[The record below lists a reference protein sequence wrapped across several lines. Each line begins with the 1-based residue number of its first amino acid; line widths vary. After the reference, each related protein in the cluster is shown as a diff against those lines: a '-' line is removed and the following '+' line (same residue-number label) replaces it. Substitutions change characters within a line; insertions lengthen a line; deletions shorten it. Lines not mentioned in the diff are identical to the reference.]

1 MEYVINGQGDK
12 AIIFLHGWGGG
23 FESFSHAAGALC
35 ARFICVNVSFFNELE
50 NFPLTLS
57 DYVEFVKSIVVKL
70 KAEYKCSYVTIVG
83 HSFGG
88 RVGIRLASE
97 NMIDRLMLVDA
108 AGLRPRRGIKYLC
121 RRTKRLV
128 VKLFKLNI
136 AVGSPD
142 FIALKG
148 ARKQTFINIV
158 NTYQDSELARIT
170 VPVLLFW
177 GAHDKDTPMYMARK
191 IKRRVKDSALIVVK
205 NGGHFSY
212 LDDYKLFIASVN
224 SFASF

>member
-23 FESFSHAAGALC
+23 YESFSHTAGVLC

-50 NFPLTLS
+50 NTPLTLD
-57 DYVEFVKSIVVKL
+57 DYVEFVKNIVIKL
-70 KAEYKCSYVTIVG
+70 KTEQKCSYVTVVG

-97 NMIDRLMLVDA
+97 NMIDRLVLTDS
-108 AGLRPRRGIKYLC
+108 AGLKPRRGFKYLY
-121 RRTKRLV
+121 RRAKRRM
-128 VKLFKLNI
+128 VKLFKLNVQ
-136 AVGSPD
+136 VGSPD

-148 ARKQTFINIV
+148 ARRQTFINIV
-158 NTYQDSELARIT
+158 NTFQDNELARISI
-170 VPVLLFW
+170 PVLLFW
-177 GAHDKDTPMYMARK
+177 GAQDKDTPLYMARK
-191 IKRRVKDSALIVVK
+191 IKRKVKDSALIVVK
-205 NGGHFSY
+205 NGGHFAY
-212 LDDYKLFIASVN
+212 LDDYNQFIAAVN

>member
-35 ARFICVNVSFFNELE
+35 ARFICVNVSFFNETE
-50 NFPLTLS
+50 HSPLTLE
-57 DYVEFVKSIVVKL
+57 DFAEFVKNIVIKL
-70 KAEYKCSYVTIVG
+70 KTEYKCSYVTVVG

-97 NMIDRLMLVDA
+97 NMIDRLVLTDS
-108 AGLRPRRGIKYLC
+108 AGLKPRRGFKYFY
-121 RRTKRLV
+121 RRAKRLI
-128 VKLFKLNI
+128 VKLFKINV

-142 FIALKG
+142 FVALKG
-148 ARKQTFINIV
+148 ARRQTFINIV
-158 NTYQDSELARIT
+158 NTFQDNELAKISI
-170 VPVLLFW
+170 PVLLFW
-177 GAHDKDTPMYMARK
+177 GAQDKDTPLYMARK
-191 IKRRVKDSALIVVK
+191 IKRKVKDAALIVVK
-205 NGGHFSY
+205 KGGHFAY
-212 LDDYKLFIASVN
+212 LDDYRQFIAAVN

>member
-23 FESFSHAAGALC
+23 FESFSHTASALC
-35 ARFICVNVSFFNELE
+35 ARFICANVSFFNELE
-50 NFPLTLS
+50 HYPLTLD

-70 KAEYKCSYVTIVG
+70 KTEHKCSYVTIVG

-97 NMIDRLMLVDA
+97 NMVDRLMLVDS
-108 AGLRPRRGIKYLC
+108 AGLRPRKGIKYLY
-121 RRTKRLV
+121 RRTKRLF

-158 NTYQDSELARIT
+158 NTYQDGELTRIT

-177 GAHDKDTPMYMARK
+177 GARDKDTPLYMARK
-191 IKRRVKDSALIVVK
+191 IRRKVKDSALIVVK

-212 LDDYKLFIASVN
+212 LDDYKQFIATVN